1 MLAALVCACTFLCA
15 GGVSAFAEEASQGH
29 NAVGI
34 RTLNPSVPTGET
46 NDAKQ
51 TSIIEQRRTA
61 LRDSILAQISGAKIA
76 TNTLLIQKFGAKG
89 DGRSDCR
96 PAFVKAIK
104 KATQMKGA
112 KIIVPAGTYYI
123 KGPIV
128 LQSNVCLELQRG
140 ATLKFAPEAKYY
152 PMVKTSWEG
161 TFLYNYSPLIYAYG
175 ATNVAITGEG
185 TIDGNAMTTFA
196 KWKPNQKPAQQL
208 SRKMNHEEVPVEQR
222 RFGEGHWLRPQL
234 VQLYNCKAITLEGVK
249 ITNSPFWCIHLL
261 KSENIICRNLRY
273 DAKLVNND
281 GIDPECSRN
290 ILIEGVEF
298 NNGDDNVAIKS
309 GRDNDGWNA
318 HAPSENIVIRN
329 CHFKGLHA
337 VVVGSEM
344 SSGVRNVIVENCDYA
359 GYCKRGIFIKTNPDR
374 GGFVENVFV
383 NNCTF
388 GDVEDLFYVT
398 SRYAGEGL
406 DNNHFSTVRN
416 IFVDGLKCNKAS
428 AAAIVLQGTEAKPVT
443 NVSFNNIVVGS
454 ATTGISFENVA
465 HIKMGTCLIG
475 PKVGTPTQVT
485 PQDKVFDRDKK

>member
-1 MLAALVCACTFLCA
+1 MNTKTIISVLACISTLQCMN
-15 GGVSAFAEEASQGH
+15 VSTVFAQG
-29 NAVGI
+29 
-34 RTLNPSVPTGET
+34 TT
-46 NDAKQ
+46 NCN
-51 TSIIEQRRTA
+51 TSTIENRRTT
-61 LRDSILAQISGAKIA
+61 LRDSILTHISGAQLSNK
-76 TNTLLIQKFGAKG
+76 TLFIQKFGAKN
-89 DGRSDCR
+89 DGKTDCR
-96 PAFVKAIK
+96 SAFAKAIK
-104 KATQMKGA
+104 KATAMKGGR
-112 KIIVPAGTYYI
+112 IVVPEGTYYI

-128 LQSNVCLELQRG
+128 LQSNVCIELQKG
-140 ATLKFAPEAKYY
+140 ATLKFAPEEKYY
-152 PMVKTSWEG
+152 PIVNTSWEG

-175 ATNVAITGEG
+175 ASNVSIIGEG

-196 KWKPNQKPAQQL
+196 TWKPRQKKAQLL

-222 RFGEGHWLRPQL
+222 QFGDGHWLRPQL
-234 VQLYNCKAITLEGVK
+234 MQLYYCKGITLEGVK

-273 DAKLVNND
+273 DAKLINND

-318 HAPSENIVIRN
+318 QSPSENIIVRN

-337 VVVGSEM
+337 VVIGSEM

-383 NNCTF
+383 KNCTF

-398 SRYAGEGL
+398 SRYAGEGQ
-406 DNNHFSTVRN
+406 DNNHFSVVRN
-416 IFVDGLKCNKAS
+416 LFVDGLKCNNVS
-428 AAAIVLQGTEAKPVT
+428 AAALVLQGTEAKPVT
-443 NVSFNNIVVGS
+443 NVAFDHVTVGN
-454 ATTGISFENVA
+454 AKTGISFENVQGVS
-465 HIKMGTCLIG
+465 MGECLIG
-475 PKVGTPTQVT
+475 KKAGTPTQDT
-485 PQDKVFDRDKK
+485 PQDKVFDRDKR

>member
-1 MLAALVCACTFLCA
+1 MNAKSIMMALVCIGALQCLD
-15 GGVSAFAEEASQGH
+15 VSAASTQCETACGQ
-29 NAVGI
+29 AY
-34 RTLNPSVPTGET
+34 SVEL
-46 NDAKQ
+46 
-51 TSIIEQRRTA
+51 RRTT
-61 LRDSILAQISGAKIA
+61 LRDSILTHITGAKISSK
-76 TNTLLIQKFGAKG
+76 TWLIKSFGAKN
-89 DGRSDCR
+89 DGKTDCR
-96 PAFVKAIK
+96 TAFAKAIK
-104 KATQMKGA
+104 KASAMKGGR
-112 KIIVPAGTYYI
+112 IVVPEGIYYI

-128 LQSNVCLELQRG
+128 LQSDVCIELQKG
-140 ATLKFAPEAKYY
+140 ATLKFDPDEKCY
-152 PMVKTSWEG
+152 PMTNTSWEG

-175 ATNVAITGEG
+175 AKNVSIIGEG

-196 KWKPNQKPAQQL
+196 TWKPNQKKAQQL

-222 RFGEGHWLRPQL
+222 KFGDGYWLRPQL
-234 VQLYNCKAITLEGVK
+234 VQLYNCEGITLEGVK

-261 KSENIICRNLRY
+261 KSENIICRNLHY
-273 DAKLVNND
+273 DAKLINND

-318 HAPSENIVIRN
+318 KAPSENIIIRN

-337 VVVGSEM
+337 VVIGSEM

-383 NNCTF
+383 KNCTF

-398 SRYAGEGL
+398 SRYAGEGQ

-416 IFVDGLKCNKAS
+416 LFVDGLKCNNVS
-428 AAAIVLQGTEAKPVT
+428 AAALVLQGTEAKPVT
-443 NVSFNNIVVGS
+443 NVSFDNINVAS
-454 ATTGISFENVA
+454 AKTGISFENVLG
-465 HIKMGTCLIG
+465 INMGECLIG
-475 PKVGTPTQVT
+475 KKAGTPTQDT
-485 PQDKVFDRDKK
+485 PHDKVFDRDKK